1 MAEGFG
7 QRLRSMR
14 VARGLTLR
22 GLARLAHIDSGHLS
36 RVEAGAR
43 PVTNEIAAAL
53 DRALEADGALAG
65 PLEDTASRTADQAA
79 RESQRLAAILS
90 AEPAAEVVVDLA
102 QETRAIAVDY
112 LSGSPD
118 TMLARAA
125 DSRREALA
133 TLRSSRIVRP
143 ADVADVTL
151 YAGHLSGVLAYAALD
166 LAKPV
171 AAMTHADAAWW
182 AADAAGSDQLRAWV
196 RGTQSL
202 IARFRGEFPRALAYA
217 EDGLS
222 YAHRGT
228 SRARLLCGVAQC
240 HANLGD
246 AAAAREALD
255 RAGGQ
260 VVGNGDEMPGLFT
273 FVAAKRAYYG
283 ASARIWLPG
292 DDDARRALDEADV
305 ALSTWQSGAPTER
318 SNGDEALAHV
328 YAAVAALRLGELELA
343 IDKLEPILVLP
354 QERRISWIRK
364 RLTDVAAALGAP
376 RYRTDPV
383 ANQVRDRLVAY

>member
-14 VARGLTLR
+14 IARGLTLR

-43 PVTNEIAAAL
+43 PPTNEIAAAL
-53 DRALEADGALAG
+53 DRALEADGALSG
-65 PLEDTASRTADQAA
+65 PLEDTASRTADDAA
-79 RESQRLAAILS
+79 RESQQLAAILS
-90 AEPAAEVVVDLA
+90 PAPTAEVVDLA
-102 QETRAIAVDY
+102 RETRAIAVEY
-112 LSGSPD
+112 LSGAPD

-133 TLRSSRIVRP
+133 TLRSKRILRP

-171 AAMTHADAAWW
+171 AAMAHADAAWW

-202 IARFRGEFPRALAYA
+202 IARFSGEFQRALAYA

-222 YAHRGT
+222 FAHRGT

-260 VVGNGDEMPGLFT
+260 AVGDGDEMPGLFT

-292 DDDARRALDEADV
+292 PGDARRALDEADV
-305 ALSTWQSGAPTER
+305 ALSTWESGAPAER
-318 SNGDEALAHV
+318 SNGDEALTHV

-354 QERRISWIRK
+354 EERRISWIRK
-364 RLTDVAAALGAP
+364 RLTDVATALAAP

-383 ANQVRDRLVAY
+383 ANQVRDRIVAY